1 MTTDYTTVSDN
12 PSASVRAP
20 TRTSA
25 SHPAFGI
32 CQWTNSLKTFGWSTW
47 CLYAIKPAE
56 RCEASLQQ
64 LELSRFLQIDSVT
77 SCSGGTGLQ
86 QSRVVRRAGWL
97 KEGPSSGRRRRKII
111 IIIRIIPPEG
121 ARAPPRGI
129 PNIWHI
135 WHSLHSGT
143 DASERSR
150 TSSFQSC
157 SWVSGTG
164 DKHNQTHQNV
174 RSVMKQSLLNT
185 SLSPQTLRKGEPLKR
200 CFPLTKPSFL
210 SWSHHPAV
218 CWRTR
223 MWKNWAQCGQG
234 APGLWHFI

>member
-1 MTTDYTTVSDN
+1 MSDD

-32 CQWTNSLKTFGWSTW
+32 CQSTNSLKTFGWSTG

-64 LELSRFLQIDSVT
+64 LELSRFLRIDSMT
-77 SCSGGTGLQ
+77 SCSGRAGSQ

-97 KEGPSSGRRRRKII
+97 KEGPSSGRRRRRKILI
-111 IIIRIIPPEG
+111 TIRMIPIEAPPEG
-121 ARAPPRGI
+121 ARAPPRGN
-129 PNIWHI
+129 PNIWPI

-150 TSSFQSC
+150 TSSSQSC
-157 SWVSGTG
+157 SSVSGTG
-164 DKHNQTHQNV
+164 DKHNQIHQNV
-174 RSVMKQSLLNT
+174 RSLMKQAGA
-185 SLSPQTLRKGEPLKR
+185 LRP
-200 CFPLTKPSFL
+200 
-210 SWSHHPAV
+210 
-218 CWRTR
+218 
-223 MWKNWAQCGQG
+223 
-234 APGLWHFI
+234 